1 MRNFISWLMFTTI
14 PIIYGYFIYFGVTNK
29 NEIYYYTC
37 LVFIVSIVL
46 SYGLIIKNGN
56 KGLNLKEII
65 KKYEINNRY
74 RK

>member
-1 MRNFISWLMFTTI
+1 MRNFITWLMFTTI
-14 PIIYGYFIYFGVTNK
+14 TIIYGYFTYFGVTNE
-29 NEIYYYTC
+29 NGIYYYTC

-46 SYGLIIKNGN
+46 SYGLIIKNEN